1 MQIEG
6 DPDSPMNR
14 GRLSRK
20 ESAVSSSPRR
30 ARTNP
35 YVKYRRPF
43 GTEWE
48 QLGLDTAM
56 DMIADRVPGA
66 RRHGWQRE
74 VDRNRTGRTLGFAGW
89 AARS

>member
-1 MQIEG
+1 LPYCAVGCGQNVFVKDSGVVQIEG
-6 DPDSPMNR
+6 DPDSPMSR
-14 GRLSRK
+14 G
-20 ESAVSSSPRR
+20 
-30 ARTNP
+30 
-35 YVKYRRPF
+35 RPF

-74 VDRNRTGRTLGFAGW
+74 VDRNRTRRTLGFAGW